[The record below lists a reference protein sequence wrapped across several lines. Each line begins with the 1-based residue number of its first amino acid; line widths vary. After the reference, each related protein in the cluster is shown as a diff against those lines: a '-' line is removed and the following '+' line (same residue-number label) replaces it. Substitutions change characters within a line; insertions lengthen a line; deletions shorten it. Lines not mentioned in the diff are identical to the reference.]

1 MFRPIS
7 SDKQT
12 LLGQV
17 PPNRDNLK
25 DLFTLEV
32 LSYFYKKNV
41 FRPLLRTRDIPEG
54 NKSAVFE
61 VSGKAAKGVLFKPGD
76 TLDKKGVPHA
86 RKIINIDGLVVAS
99 AWIFKLDDWLAYW
112 DVRHEHA
119 QALGVQLAEAVDRN
133 LFASVLKAAATDK
146 ALVKN
151 PDGTEKTLSGKVINM
166 PDSSDIVKV
175 SDIDSKDDVILFFE
189 AVRKART
196 TFRKMNVYDQELY
209 LAISPSM
216 YEKLFNYLDLISADY
231 KGSGSIAEGELPR
244 LFGFNIVES
253 NVFYEGEDGDDND
266 LGELYTVPGDTN
278 TEPEY
283 KTATIGEDW
292 SGDGGINHKVT
303 VKGGGLLAVAFTR
316 DAAAMVNLKDIY
328 VEEDYDIKEKA
339 TYITADLAAGF
350 DSFRPE
356 CAIAIMGK
364 GGSLVLPS
372 VLSS

>member
-1 MFRPIS
+1 MAELFRPIS
-7 SDKQT
+7 PDKQT
-12 LLGQV
+12 LGQV
-17 PPNRDNLK
+17 PTNRDNLK

-32 LSYFYKKNV
+32 LAYFYKRNV
-41 FRPLLRTRDIPEG
+41 FRPLLRTRDLPEG

-61 VSGKAAKGVLFKPGD
+61 VSGKASKGVLFRPGD

-99 AWIFKLDDWLAYW
+99 DWIFKLDDWLAHW
-112 DVRHEHA
+112 DVRNEHA

-151 PDGTEKTLSGKVINM
+151 PDGTEKILSGKVINM
-166 PDSSDIVKV
+166 PDTSDIVKV

-209 LAISPSM
+209 LTISPSM

-231 KGSGSIAEGELPR
+231 RGSGSIAEGELPR

-253 NVFYEGEDGDDND
+253 NVFYEGEGDDND
-266 LGELYTVPGDTN
+266 LGELYTD
-278 TEPEY
+278 TEPAS
-283 KTATIGEDW
+283 ATIGEDW
-292 SGDGGINHKVT
+292 SGDGGMNHKVT
-303 VKGGGLLAVAFTR
+303 VNGGGLLAVAFTR

-328 VEEDYDIKEKA
+328 VEEDYDIKEKG

-350 DSFRPE
+350 DSLRPE
-356 CAIAIMGK
+356 CAIAIMGN

-372 VLSS
+372 

>member
-1 MFRPIS
+1 MAIFRPIQ
-7 SDKQT
+7 KEMYN
-12 LLGQV
+12 
-17 PPNRDNLK
+17 PNNPTVTRDNLK

-61 VSGKAAKGVLFKPGD
+61 VSGKAAKGVLFRPGD
-76 TLDKKGVPHA
+76 TLDRKGVPHA

-99 AWIFKLDDWLAYW
+99 DWIFKLDDWLAHW
-112 DVRHEHA
+112 DVRKEHA

-133 LFASVLKAAATDK
+133 LFASVLKAAATNQ

-151 PDGTEKTLSGKVINM
+151 PDGNVKILSGKVINM
-166 PDSSDIVKV
+166 PDTSNIVKV

-231 KGSGSIAEGELPR
+231 KGSGSIAEGVLPR

-253 NVFYEGEDGDDND
+253 NVFYEGEGADND
-266 LGELYTVPGDTN
+266 LGELYTAAGTP
-278 TEPEY
+278 

-328 VEEDYDIKEKA
+328 IEEDYDIKEKA

-356 CAIAIMGK
+356 CAIAIMGN
-364 GGSLVLPS
+364 GGSLELPS
-372 VLSS
+372 SS

>member
-1 MFRPIS
+1 MSGLFRPIS
-7 SDKQT
+7 PDIQT
-12 LLGQV
+12 SQA
-17 PPNRDNLK
+17 PTNRNNLK

-99 AWIFKLDDWLAYW
+99 DWIFKLDDWLAYW

-133 LFASVLKAAATDK
+133 LFASILKAAATDK

-166 PDSSDIVKV
+166 PNTSQSIVKV
-175 SDIDSKDDVILFFE
+175 SDINSKEKVILFFE

-253 NVFYEGEDGDDND
+253 NVFYEGEGADND
-266 LGELYTVPGDTN
+266 LGELYTDTGS
-278 TEPEY
+278 P

-364 GGSLVLPS
+364 GGTLVLPS
-372 VLSS
+372 

>member
-1 MFRPIS
+1 MAAGDIFRPIQK
-7 SDKQT
+7 DMYNLNT
-12 LLGQV
+12 HPTV
-17 PPNRDNLK
+17 TRDNLK

-99 AWIFKLDDWLAYW
+99 DWIFKLDDWLAHW
-112 DVRHEHA
+112 DVRKEHA

-133 LFASVLKAAATDK
+133 LFASILKAAATNQ

-151 PDGTEKTLSGKVINM
+151 PDGTVKTLSGKVINM
-166 PDSSDIVKV
+166 PDTSSIVKV

-231 KGSGSIAEGELPR
+231 KGSGSIAEGVLPR

-253 NVFYEGEDGDDND
+253 NVFYEGEGDDND
-266 LGELYTVPGDTN
+266 LGELYTATGP
-278 TEPEY
+278 

-328 VEEDYDIKEKA
+328 IEEDYDIKEKA

-364 GGSLVLPS
+364 GGLLVLPS
-372 VLSS
+372 

>member
-1 MFRPIS
+1 MAALFRPIS
-7 SDKQT
+7 PDEQT
-12 LLGQV
+12 LGSTT
-17 PPNRDNLK
+17 NRDNLK
-25 DLFTLEV
+25 DLFTLEI
-32 LSYFYKKNV
+32 LSYFYKKNI

-99 AWIFKLDDWLAYW
+99 AWIFKLDDWLAHW
-112 DVRHEHA
+112 DVRKEYA
-119 QALGVQLAEAVDRN
+119 EALGVQLAEAVDRN
-133 LFASVLKAAATDK
+133 LFACILKAAATNK
-146 ALVKN
+146 ALVKD
-151 PDGTEKTLSGKVINM
+151 PDDGTEKTLSGKVINM
-166 PDSSDIVKV
+166 PDTSNIVKV
-175 SDIDSKDDVILFFE
+175 SDINSKEKVILFFE

-253 NVFYEGEDGDDND
+253 NVFYEGEGDDTD
-266 LGELYTVPGDTN
+266 LGELYTDTN
-278 TEPEY
+278 TGPAS
-283 KTATIGEDW
+283 ATIGENW
-292 SGDGGINHKVT
+292 SGDGGINHEVT

-364 GGSLVLPS
+364 GGSLVLPTS
-372 VLSS
+372 

>member
-1 MFRPIS
+1 MAGLFRPIS
-7 SDKQT
+7 PDKQT
-12 LLGQV
+12 LGQA
-17 PPNRDNLK
+17 PTNRDNLK

-32 LSYFYKKNV
+32 LSYFYKKNI

-99 AWIFKLDDWLAYW
+99 DWIFKLDDWLAHW
-112 DVRHEHA
+112 DVRNEHA

-133 LFASVLKAAATDK
+133 LFASVLKAAATNK

-166 PDSSDIVKV
+166 PDTSSIVKV

-253 NVFYEGEDGDDND
+253 NVFYEGEGDDND
-266 LGELYTVPGDTN
+266 LGELYTDT
-278 TEPEY
+278 TDTVPEY

-372 VLSS
+372 

>member
-1 MFRPIS
+1 MASIFRPT
-7 SDKQT
+7 QQ
-12 LLGQV
+12 GQYDLSTHTPV
-17 PPNRDNLK
+17 TRDNLK

-32 LSYFYKKNV
+32 LSYFYKKNI
-41 FRPLLRTRDIPEG
+41 FRPLLRYRDIPEG

-61 VSGKAAKGVLFKPGD
+61 VSGKAAKGVLFRPGD
-76 TLDKKGVPHA
+76 VLDKKGVPHA

-99 AWIFKLDDWLAYW
+99 DWIFKLDDWLAHW
-112 DVRHEHA
+112 DVRNEHA

-133 LFASVLKAAATDK
+133 LFASVLKAAATNK

-151 PDGTEKTLSGKVINM
+151 PDGTEKILSGKVINM
-166 PDSSDIVKV
+166 PDTSSIVKV

-231 KGSGSIAEGELPR
+231 KGSGSIAEGKLPR

-253 NVFYEGEDGDDND
+253 NVFYEGEGDDND
-266 LGELYTVPGDTN
+266 LGELYTDTG
-278 TEPEY
+278 PAY

-303 VKGGGLLAVAFTR
+303 VKGGGLLAIAFTR

-356 CAIAIMGK
+356 CAVAIMGK

-372 VLSS
+372 

>member
-1 MFRPIS
+1 MAPIFRPI
-7 SDKQT
+7 QQ
-12 LLGQV
+12 GQYDLNNHTPV
-17 PPNRDNLK
+17 TRDNLK

-32 LSYFYKKNV
+32 LSYFYKKNI
-41 FRPLLRTRDIPEG
+41 FRPLLRYRDIPEG

-61 VSGKAAKGVLFKPGD
+61 VSGKAAKGVLFRPGD
-76 TLDKKGVPHA
+76 VLDKKGVPHA

-99 AWIFKLDDWLAYW
+99 AWIFKLDDWLAHW
-112 DVRHEHA
+112 DVRNEHA

-133 LFASVLKAAATDK
+133 LFASVLKAAATNK

-151 PDGTEKTLSGKVINM
+151 PDGTEKILSGKVINM
-166 PDSSDIVKV
+166 PDTGTSSIVKV

-253 NVFYEGEDGDDND
+253 NVFYEGEGVGADND
-266 LGELYTVPGDTN
+266 LGEISTATG
-278 TEPEY
+278 
-283 KTATIGEDW
+283 ATIGEDW

-364 GGSLVLPS
+364 GGSLELPS
-372 VLSS
+372 

>member
-1 MFRPIS
+1 MAELFRPIS
-7 SDKQT
+7 PDKQT
-12 LLGQV
+12 LGQA
-17 PPNRDNLK
+17 PTNRDNLK

-61 VSGKAAKGVLFKPGD
+61 VSGKAAKGVLFRPGD

-99 AWIFKLDDWLAYW
+99 DWIFKLDDWLAHW

-133 LFASVLKAAATDK
+133 LFASVLKAAATNK

-166 PDSSDIVKV
+166 PDTSSIVKV
-175 SDIDSKDDVILFFE
+175 SDIKSKDAVILFFE

-253 NVFYEGEDGDDND
+253 NVFYEGEGDDND
-266 LGELYTVPGDTN
+266 LGELYTATGPV
-278 TEPEY
+278 Y

-372 VLSS
+372 

>member
-1 MFRPIS
+1 MADSYLFRPIS
-7 SDKQT
+7 PDRQT
-12 LLGQV
+12 LGQTT
-17 PPNRDNLK
+17 NRDNLK

-32 LSYFYKKNV
+32 LAYFYKKNI
-41 FRPLLRTRDIPEG
+41 FRPLLRYRDIPEG

-99 AWIFKLDDWLAYW
+99 AWIFKLDDWLAHW
-112 DVRHEHA
+112 DVRNEHA
-119 QALGVQLAEAVDRN
+119 EALGVQLAEAVDRN
-133 LFASVLKAAATDK
+133 LFASVLKAAATNT

-151 PDGTEKTLSGKVINM
+151 PDGSDKMLSGKVINM
-166 PDSSDIVKV
+166 PDTTSSIVKV
-175 SDIDSKDDVILFFE
+175 SDIDSKDEVILFFE

-253 NVFYEGEDGDDND
+253 NVFYEGEGDNND
-266 LGELYTVPGDTN
+266 LGELFTA
-278 TEPEY
+278 

-364 GGSLVLPS
+364 GGSLELPS
-372 VLSS
+372 

>member
-1 MFRPIS
+1 MAELFRPIS
-7 SDKQT
+7 PDKQT
-12 LLGQV
+12 LGQV
-17 PPNRDNLK
+17 PTNRDNLK

-32 LSYFYKKNV
+32 LAYFYKRNV
-41 FRPLLRTRDIPEG
+41 FRPLLRTRDLPEG

-61 VSGKAAKGVLFKPGD
+61 VSGKASKGVLFRPGD

-99 AWIFKLDDWLAYW
+99 DWIFKLDDWLAHW
-112 DVRHEHA
+112 DVRNEHA

-151 PDGTEKTLSGKVINM
+151 PDGTEKILSGKVINM
-166 PDSSDIVKV
+166 PDTSDIVKV

-209 LAISPSM
+209 LTISPSM

-231 KGSGSIAEGELPR
+231 RGSGSIAEGELPR

-253 NVFYEGEDGDDND
+253 NVFYEGEGDDND
-266 LGELYTVPGDTN
+266 LGELYTD
-278 TEPEY
+278 TEPAS
-283 KTATIGEDW
+283 ATIGEDW
-292 SGDGGINHKVT
+292 SGDGGMNHKVT
-303 VKGGGLLAVAFTR
+303 VNGGGLLAVAFTR

-328 VEEDYDIKEKA
+328 VEEDYDIKEKG

-350 DSFRPE
+350 DSLRPE
-356 CAIAIMGK
+356 CAIAIMGT

-372 VLSS
+372 

>member
-1 MFRPIS
+1 MAELFRPIS
-7 SDKQT
+7 PDKQT
-12 LLGQV
+12 LGQV
-17 PPNRDNLK
+17 PTNRDNLK

-32 LSYFYKKNV
+32 LAYFYKRNV
-41 FRPLLRTRDIPEG
+41 FRPLLRTRDLPEG

-61 VSGKAAKGVLFKPGD
+61 VSGKASKGVLFRPGD

-99 AWIFKLDDWLAYW
+99 DWIFKLDDWLAHW
-112 DVRHEHA
+112 DVRNEHA

-151 PDGTEKTLSGKVINM
+151 PDGTEKILSGKVINM
-166 PDSSDIVKV
+166 PDTSDIVKV

-209 LAISPSM
+209 LTISPSM

-231 KGSGSIAEGELPR
+231 RGSGSIAEGELPR

-253 NVFYEGEDGDDND
+253 NVFYEGEGDDND
-266 LGELYTVPGDTN
+266 LGELYTDT
-278 TEPEY
+278 ESAS
-283 KTATIGEDW
+283 ATIGEDW
-292 SGDGGINHKVT
+292 SGDGGMNHKVT
-303 VKGGGLLAVAFTR
+303 VNGGGLLAVAFTR

-328 VEEDYDIKEKA
+328 VEEDYDIKEKG

-350 DSFRPE
+350 DSLRPE
-356 CAIAIMGK
+356 CAIAIMGN

-372 VLSS
+372 

>member
-1 MFRPIS
+1 MAELFRPIS
-7 SDKQT
+7 PDKQT
-12 LLGQV
+12 LGQA
-17 PPNRDNLK
+17 PTNRDNLK

-61 VSGKAAKGVLFKPGD
+61 VSGKAAKGVLFRPGD

-99 AWIFKLDDWLAYW
+99 DWIFKLDDWLAHW
-112 DVRHEHA
+112 DVRKEHA
-119 QALGVQLAEAVDRN
+119 EALGVQLAEAVDRN
-133 LFASVLKAAATDK
+133 LFASVLKAAATNK

-151 PDGTEKTLSGKVINM
+151 PDGTEKILSGKVINM
-166 PDSSDIVKV
+166 PDTSSIEKV
-175 SDIDSKDDVILFFE
+175 SDIESKDEVILFFE

-253 NVFYEGEDGDDND
+253 NVFYEGEGDDND
-266 LGELYTVPGDTN
+266 LGELYTDTG
-278 TEPEY
+278 PV
-283 KTATIGEDW
+283 TATIGEDW
-292 SGDGGINHKVT
+292 SGDGGTNHKVT

-350 DSFRPE
+350 DSLRPE

-372 VLSS
+372 

>member
-1 MFRPIS
+1 MAELFRPIS
-7 SDKQT
+7 PDKQT
-12 LLGQV
+12 LGQV
-17 PPNRDNLK
+17 PTNRDNLK

-32 LSYFYKKNV
+32 LAYFYKRNV
-41 FRPLLRTRDIPEG
+41 FRPLLRTRDLPEG

-61 VSGKAAKGVLFKPGD
+61 VSGKASKGVLFRPGD

-99 AWIFKLDDWLAYW
+99 DWIFKLDDWLAHW
-112 DVRHEHA
+112 DVRNEHA

-151 PDGTEKTLSGKVINM
+151 PDGTEKILSGKVINM
-166 PDSSDIVKV
+166 PDTSDIVKV

-209 LAISPSM
+209 LTISPSM

-231 KGSGSIAEGELPR
+231 RGSGSIAEGELPR

-253 NVFYEGEDGDDND
+253 NVFYEGEGDDND
-266 LGELYTVPGDTN
+266 LGELYTDT
-278 TEPEY
+278 ESAS
-283 KTATIGEDW
+283 ATIGEDW
-292 SGDGGINHKVT
+292 SGDGGMNHKVT
-303 VKGGGLLAVAFTR
+303 VNGGGLLAVAFTR

-328 VEEDYDIKEKA
+328 VEEDYDIKEKG

-350 DSFRPE
+350 DSLRPE
-356 CAIAIMGK
+356 CAIAIMGT

-372 VLSS
+372 